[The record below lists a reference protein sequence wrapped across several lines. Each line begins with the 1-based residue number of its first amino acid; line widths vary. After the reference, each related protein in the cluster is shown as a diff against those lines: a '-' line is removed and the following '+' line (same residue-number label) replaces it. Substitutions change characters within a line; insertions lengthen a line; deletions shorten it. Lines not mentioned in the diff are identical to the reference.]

1 MGIGS
6 SGAPPLSAA
15 QILARMLTVDGVSST
30 LDADFVRGVAPGGA
44 TSRQAKTGTY
54 NIAST
59 DRGTIIDCT
68 SGTFS
73 VTMTAAA
80 TLGAGFNCWVY
91 NSGSGTITLDPNSS
105 ETIRTP
111 SGSGTTTTLAQGAGC
126 FLMCDGSG
134 WLTVS
139 TASAGG
145 GGYSPVG
152 TTGSIDLTSP
162 VSITTTAN
170 ITSTGANKS
179 HIVTGTSADYT
190 ITIDTSSG
198 WVAGDQV
205 LIEISTAVTKTITL
219 SASAKIDN
227 STTRIM
233 HDGESCTLHW
243 DGSTFHK
250 IAGKTIPY
258 FCKMTQGSLQSL
270 SDGIVTVLTLG
281 TATINPHLLADTGNN
296 RINVKRTGNYAIVG
310 KSAVDNFYGTSVATY
325 AELMINHS
333 TSTVIENSI
342 NGCSATDIWLG
353 VECSAQHTLTAG
365 QTINLSMAQTSGG
378 AKDTSKGLYGNYYA
392 GLSIAEIPNW

>member
-15 QILARMLTVDGVSST
+15 QILARMITVDGVGST

-54 NIAST
+54 NIATT

-179 HIVTGTSADYT
+179 HIVTGTSANYT

-205 LIEISTAVTKTITL
+205 LIEISTAVTKVITI
-219 SASAKIDN
+219 SASASIDG

-233 HDGESCTLHW
+233 HAGECCTLHW
-243 DGSTFHK
+243 TGSTFRK

-258 FCKMTQGSLQSL
+258 FCKIVNTSLQSIP
-270 SDGIVTVLTLG
+270 DGTVTLLTLG
-281 TATINPHLLADTGNN
+281 TAQIDPHLLADTANN
-296 RINVKRTGNYAIVG
+296 RILINRTGNYSVTA
-310 KSAVDNFYGTSVATY
+310 KSGIDNFFGTSVATY
-325 AELMINHS
+325 IEFAINS
-333 TSTVIENSI
+333 NGTQLDSSI
-342 NGCSATDIWLG
+342 NSCAATDLWCG
-353 VECSAQHTLTAG
+353 AECSIKEAFSAG
-365 QTINLSMAQTSGG
+365 GNVSISISQTSGG
-378 AKDTSKGLYGNYYA
+378 AKDTSKGLYGHYYA
-392 GLSIAEIPNW
+392 SLAIEEIPNW